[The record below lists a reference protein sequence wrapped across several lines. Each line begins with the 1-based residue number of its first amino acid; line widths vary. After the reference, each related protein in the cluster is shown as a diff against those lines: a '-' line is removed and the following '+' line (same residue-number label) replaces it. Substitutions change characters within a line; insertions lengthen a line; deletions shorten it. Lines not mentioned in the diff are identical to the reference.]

1 MTPALAAVYG
11 HRRPA
16 GADTPPRRWP
26 ARVAAFALGLCV
38 LAPLAF
44 AQDRVYRCGADGRSY
59 SDEPCA
65 GGRSIVVDDVRSPQQ
80 VAQARDAAQREAR
93 LAEALA
99 RERRRAE
106 REAPQRLAAGIGK
119 PAVPAEACPTAARC
133 TVRSGH
139 RARQDR
145 LQKVTLY
152 RAPEPR

>member
-1 MTPALAAVYG
+1 MKPVLTAVRG
-11 HRRPA
+11 QRRSVGVGTHA
-16 GADTPPRRWP
+16 GRRC
-26 ARVAAFALGLCV
+26 AHVAALALGLCL
-38 LAPLAF
+38 LAPLAS

-65 GGRSIVVDDVRSPQQ
+65 GGRSIVVDDARSPQQ

-93 LAEALA
+93 MAEALA
-99 RERRRAE
+99 RERRRSE

-119 PAVPAEACPTAARC
+119 PAPVAEACPAGARC
-133 TVRSGH
+133 SARGAH